1 MALSV
6 FRFALFVC
14 LLYPVAASAQSFA
27 PPDWADAVKLNELV
41 DRNPDA
47 KIVEIDLT
55 AKLADVQID
64 GKTVHAW
71 TYDGGIP
78 GPLIKT
84 RVGDRLIVHFKNE
97 LDEPTTVHWHGV
109 RVPIEMD
116 GVPEISQP
124 EVKKGESFTYDFVV
138 RDAGLYWYHPHVMS
152 AAQVGFGL
160 YGALLVEDPEDGV
173 NVQDQVTLVL
183 SDIGFDAKG
192 KLEPADSG
200 GSAGMVFGREGDYV
214 LVNGRRHPVLR
225 ARPGAPQRWRI
236 VNAAKSRFFYLDL
249 EGQPFTVIGADG
261 GIQERSVT
269 SDILLVTPGERVD
282 VIVAPKGKA
291 GAPLTLRAMLY
302 NRGYGS
308 VEYRSVEDVLT
319 IEFTKEAPIVA
330 KPITITRELPV
341 PSIDGAT
348 PVNVVLT
355 LPPMKDNKSEFQ
367 VNGVP
372 FWKAKPY
379 AAKLGEKQ
387 LWIVKNDSD
396 WDHPFHLHGFFFQV
410 IDDKGQPVRP
420 LALKDTVNIPMKT
433 TMRLLVS
440 FDERPGQWM
449 FHCHILDHADGGLMG
464 TVMVGDGAPKSH
476 THKQP

>member
-1 MALSV
+1 M
-6 FRFALFVC
+6 
-14 LLYPVAASAQSFA
+14 LLRTTLRVSRRRARACGAQSFA
-27 PPDWADAVKLNELV
+27 PADWADGVKLNELV
-41 DRNPDA
+41 DRNPDP

-160 YGALLVEDPEDGV
+160 YGALLVEDPDDGV

-192 KLEPADSG
+192 VLEPADSG

-214 LVNGRRHPVLR
+214 LVNGRRRPVLR

-249 EGQPFTVIGADG
+249 DGQPFTVIGADG

-269 SDILLVTPGERVD
+269 TDIVLVTPGERVD
-282 VIVAPKGKA
+282 VIVHPKGKA
-291 GAPLTLRAMLY
+291 GTPLTLRAMLY

-319 IEFTKEAPIVA
+319 IEFTKEAPVAA
-330 KPITITRELPV
+330 KPITIARELPV

-348 PVNVVLT
+348 PVDVVLT
-355 LPPMKDNKSEFQ
+355 LPPMKNNKSEFQ

-387 LWIVKNDSD
+387 LWIVKNESD

-420 LALKDTVNIPMKT
+420 LALKDTVNVPMKT
-433 TMRLLVS
+433 TVRLLVT
-440 FDERPGQWM
+440 FDERPGEWM

-464 TVMVGDGAPKSH
+464 TVLVGDGPGHEATATLRSRK
-476 THKQP
+476 